1 VTKKHVKVRQTKN
14 EPYIGGFVE
23 HEQGRFDEEGT
34 REGDAHAPPAG
45 KVLGGPDLHL
55 GVEPQAKQNAPRARL
70 SRRGANLGQLLVH
83 FSQARVQGLA
93 GR

>member
-1 VTKKHVKVRQTKN
+1 MVVCQSKVNETREIRQTKS

-45 KVLGGPDLHL
+45 KVLGGAHLHL
-55 GVEPQAKQNAPRARL
+55 GVEAEAEEDAA
-70 SRRGANLGQLLVH
+70 GA
-83 FSQARVQGLA
+83 
-93 GR
+93 